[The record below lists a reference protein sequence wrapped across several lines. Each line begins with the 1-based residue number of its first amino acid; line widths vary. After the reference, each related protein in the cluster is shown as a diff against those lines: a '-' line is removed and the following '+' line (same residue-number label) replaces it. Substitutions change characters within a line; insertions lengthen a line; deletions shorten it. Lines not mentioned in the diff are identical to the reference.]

1 LSAPLTPVQN
11 IKELRS
17 RLQKPQTKKPIK
29 KRKRRGRKPKFGL
42 RKKLISPTKN
52 SRKVAKYN
60 SVWQPMDPGHME
72 DFRLSHE
79 NQSKKRR
86 CFKAIQHT
94 REHDETIRVRDCI
107 KVQSDEGLENIGKV
121 VRLFLDE
128 TDNAINVQV
137 LW

>member
-1 LSAPLTPVQN
+1 
-11 IKELRS
+11 
-17 RLQKPQTKKPIK
+17 
-29 KRKRRGRKPKFGL
+29 
-42 RKKLISPTKN
+42 
-52 SRKVAKYN
+52 
-60 SVWQPMDPGHME
+60 MDPGHME